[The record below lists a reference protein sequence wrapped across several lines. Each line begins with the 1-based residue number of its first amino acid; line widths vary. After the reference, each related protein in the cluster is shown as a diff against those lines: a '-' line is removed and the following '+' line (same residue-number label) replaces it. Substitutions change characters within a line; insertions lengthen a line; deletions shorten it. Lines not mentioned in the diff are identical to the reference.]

1 MSGTDTGRLHCYSA
15 PPHNTHIHAS
25 VASLLPLA
33 GMQRYHSIKQLGD
46 GTFGSVSLARVT
58 DTGELVAI
66 KK

>member
-1 MSGTDTGRLHCYSA
+1 
-15 PPHNTHIHAS
+15 
-25 VASLLPLA
+25 
-33 GMQRYHSIKQLGD
+33 MQRYHSIKQLGD